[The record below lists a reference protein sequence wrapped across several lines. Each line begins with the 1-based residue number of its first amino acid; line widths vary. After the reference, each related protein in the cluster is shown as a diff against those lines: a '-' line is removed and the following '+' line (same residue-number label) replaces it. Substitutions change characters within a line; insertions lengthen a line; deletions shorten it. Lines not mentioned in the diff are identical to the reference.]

1 MADIF
6 VFLSPFGSTGFSTRR
21 RKHLRECRKM
31 CLHVEELP
39 CEGLGRVAHHID
51 SLPAL
56 DDLAAQEYTHLL
68 LLVLPHNGVRCGGS
82 TVFLD
87 HHLGGDG

>member
-1 MADIF
+1 MTDII
-6 VFLSPFGSTGFSTRR
+6 FLSHFGSTGFSIRK

-39 CEGLGRVAHHID
+39 CEGLGRVAHHIL

-56 DDLAAQEYTHLL
+56 DDLAAQECTHLL
-68 LLVLPHNGVRCGGS
+68 LLVLPHNGVRRGGS

>member
-1 MADIF
+1 
-6 VFLSPFGSTGFSTRR
+6 
-21 RKHLRECRKM
+21 M

-39 CEGLGRVAHHID
+39 CEGLGRVAHHIL

-68 LLVLPHNGVRCGGS
+68 LLVLPHN
-82 TVFLD
+82 
-87 HHLGGDG
+87 LGGDG

>member
-1 MADIF
+1 
-6 VFLSPFGSTGFSTRR
+6 
-21 RKHLRECRKM
+21 M

-39 CEGLGRVAHHID
+39 CEGLGRVAHRIH
-51 SLPAL
+51 SWAPL
-56 DDLAAQEYTHLL
+56 DDLEAQEYTHLL
-68 LLVLPHNGVRCGGS
+68 LLVLQHNGVRRGGS